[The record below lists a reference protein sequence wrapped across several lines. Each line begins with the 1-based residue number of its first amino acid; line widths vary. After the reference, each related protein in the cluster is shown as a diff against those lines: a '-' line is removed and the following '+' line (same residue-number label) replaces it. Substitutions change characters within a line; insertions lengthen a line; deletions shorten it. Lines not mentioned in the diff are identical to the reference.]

1 MKKSIFILAASF
13 TTLYSNAQNVAISNT
28 NAAPN
33 ASAMLDIVSTSSGLL
48 IPRVALTALNA
59 SGPVTSPAT
68 SLLVYNTATAG
79 TTPNAVTP
87 GFYYWDG
94 SKWVAFMGSGGR
106 DWSLVGNAGT
116 TVGTNFLGTTDAVAL
131 AFNTNAT
138 ERMRILSTGAV
149 AVNSTSTFGT
159 STLFSAAT
167 GNNNAVD
174 GSAAGSGAA
183 VYGQNTGTGQAVFG
197 LTNNASGTALYG
209 SNLNAAG
216 TAVFGIGQNAAGYS
230 SAAGSGAAFS
240 GASIGIVANAS
251 SATGTAIRVG
261 GQGILTYPALAAGSG
276 GAFGGTSFG
285 VYGIGNTVG
294 NGNTG
299 GYFTNGSGSYAYVG
313 FTLGGTAYKINGVG
327 TVSTIVKNT
336 KNKLVNL
343 YCPESPE
350 VLFQDFGTGAL
361 VNGVAHIN
369 MDETFAKN
377 ITVNEK
383 HPLRVIIQLEGDCKG
398 VFVTNKT
405 QTGFDVKELQG
416 GNSSI
421 SFTWFVSAN
430 RADAYNEDGSLFS
443 NFENVRFGEAPGKAK
458 TIDEKAVRVKTAEV
472 KSAESK

>member
-1 MKKSIFILAASF
+1 MKKSVFVLFASLAALSGQ
-13 TTLYSNAQNVAISNT
+13 AQNVGINSSG
-28 NAAPN
+28 AAPN
-33 ASAMLDIVSTSSGLL
+33 ASAMLDIVSSSSGLL

-59 SGPVTSPAT
+59 AGPVTSPAT

-94 SKWVAFMGSGGR
+94 AKWVAFGGSGGK

-131 AFNTNAT
+131 AFNTNAA
-138 ERMRILSTGAV
+138 ERMRILATGAV

-159 STLFSAAT
+159 STFYSLAT
-167 GNNNAVD
+167 GNNDAVD
-174 GSAAGSGAA
+174 GNAAGTGAA
-183 VYGQNTGTGQAVFG
+183 VYGQNTGTGLGVYG
-197 LTNNASGTALYG
+197 LSNNASGIAVYG
-209 SNLNAAG
+209 LNLSTTG

-230 SAAGSGAAFS
+230 STTGSGGAFS
-240 GASIGIVANAS
+240 GTSIGMVANAS

-261 GQGILTYPALAAGSG
+261 GQGILTYPALASGSG

-313 FTLGGTAYKINGVG
+313 FTFGGTAYKINGAG
-327 TVSTIVKNT
+327 TVSTIVKDT
-336 KNKLVNL
+336 KNQSVNL

-350 VLFQDFGTGAL
+350 VLFQDFGTGVL

-383 HPLRVIIQLEGDCKG
+383 HPLRVIIQLEGDCRG

-416 GNSSI
+416 GTSNI
-421 SFTWFVSAN
+421 PFTWFVSAN
-430 RADAYNEDGSLFS
+430 RADAYNEDGTLFS
-443 NFENVRFGEAPGKAK
+443 KFENVRFGEAPGKAA
-458 TIDEKAVRVKTAEV
+458 TIDEKAVRVKTSEI
-472 KSAESK
+472 KSTENK

>member
-1 MKKSIFILAASF
+1 MKKTIFILAGSF
-13 TTLYSNAQNVAISNT
+13 TALCSSAQNVAISNT

-33 ASAMLDIVSTSSGLL
+33 ASAMLDIVSSSSGLL
-48 IPRVALTALNA
+48 VPRVALTALNA
-59 SGPVTSPAT
+59 AGPISSPAT

-79 TTPNAVTP
+79 TTPNVVTP

-94 SKWVAFMGSGGR
+94 AKWVAFGGSGGN
-106 DWSLVGNAGT
+106 DWSLLGNAGT

-131 AFNTNAT
+131 AFKTSAA
-138 ERMRILSTGAV
+138 ERMRILATGAV
-149 AVNSTSTFGT
+149 AINSTATFAT

-174 GSAAGSGAA
+174 GSAAGTGAA
-183 VYGQNTGTGQAVFG
+183 VYGQNSGTGQGVYG
-197 LTNNASGTALYG
+197 LTNNASGIAVYG
-209 SNLNAAG
+209 LNLSTTG
-216 TAVFGIGQNAAGYS
+216 TAIFGIGQNAAGYS
-230 SAAGSGAAFS
+230 STSGSGAAFS
-240 GASIGIVANAS
+240 GASIGMVANAS
-251 SATGTAIRVG
+251 SSTGTAIRVA
-261 GQGILTYPALAAGSG
+261 GQGVLSYPALAAGSG
-276 GAFGGTSFG
+276 GAFAGTSFG

-313 FTLGGTAYKINGVG
+313 FTFGGTAYKINGAG

-336 KNKLVNL
+336 KNQSVNL

-350 VLFQDFGTGAL
+350 VLFQDFGTGVL
-361 VNGVAHIN
+361 VNGSAHIN
-369 MDETFAKN
+369 MDETFTKN

-405 QTGFDVKELQG
+405 QAGFDVKELQG
-416 GNSSI
+416 GNSNI
-421 SFTWFVSAN
+421 PFTWFVSAN

-443 NFENVRFGEAPGKAK
+443 KFEDVRFGDAPGKAA
-458 TIDEKAVRVKTAEV
+458 TSDEKAVRVKTAEV
-472 KSAESK
+472 KLTENK